1 MSILFLFFFLEK
13 KRYLV
18 HLSFVYLSLILS
30 MNQVERLRFWVPR
43 MDWIVS
49 ANEMNA
55 EPVPNA
61 SPIRKFS
68 RREYSILPLSFLA
81 LLIFPSNAGRAAA
94 GAGGRT
100 LREVI
105 LFPSF

>member
-1 MSILFLFFFLEK
+1 
-13 KRYLV
+13 
-18 HLSFVYLSLILS
+18 

-68 RREYSILPLSFLA
+68 RRESSTLSFLA
-81 LLIFPSNAGRAAA
+81 LLIFPGP
-94 GAGGRT
+94 GGGGRGRKNPKRGYFISFFFQCNT
-100 LREVI
+100 GKRPLFVI
-105 LFPSF
+105 PAAF